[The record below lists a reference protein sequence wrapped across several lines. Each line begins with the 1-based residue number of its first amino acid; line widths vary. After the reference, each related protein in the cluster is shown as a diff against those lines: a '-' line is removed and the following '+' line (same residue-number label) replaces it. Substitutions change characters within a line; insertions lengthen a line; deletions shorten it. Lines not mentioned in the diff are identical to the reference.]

1 MKIGVVVFPGSNC
14 DHDAWYAV
22 SENLHQKAE
31 FIWHDSS
38 SLGDVD
44 AVILPGGFSYGDYLR
59 CGAIAKFSPVMRAV
73 KDFAREGGLVL
84 GICNGF
90 QVLTEA
96 GLLPGALVRNDN
108 LKFVCRTVS
117 LEVVTTHSPFTS
129 QAKKGQVLRIP
140 VAHGEGLYIADDRTL
155 AQLEAEDRIV
165 LRYLENPNGSMRHIA
180 GILNEQR
187 NVMGM
192 MPHPERAADPL
203 MGSTDGLYIL
213 NSLAGAAT
221 LHTPALATTGS

>member
-1 MKIGVVVFPGSNC
+1 MNIGIVVFPGSNC

-22 SENLHQKAE
+22 SENLHQHAE

-38 SLGDVD
+38 SLGNVD
-44 AVILPGGFSYGDYLR
+44 AIILPGGFSYGDYLR

-73 KDFAREGGLVL
+73 KDFARDGGLVL

-96 GLLPGALVRNDN
+96 GLLSGALVRNDT

-117 LEVVTTHSPFTS
+117 LEVVTTDSPFTNH
-129 QAKKGQVLRIP
+129 AAKGQILRIP
-140 VAHGEGLYIADDRTL
+140 VAHGEGFYIADDRTL
-155 AQLEAEDRIV
+155 DQLEADDRIV
-165 LRYLENPNGSMRHIA
+165 LRYRENPNGSMRHIA

-187 NVMGM
+187 NVMGI

-203 MGSTDGLYIL
+203 MGSTDGLFIL
-213 NSLAGAAT
+213 QSLAAAVAERA
-221 LHTPALATTGS
+221 PALAARS

>member
-1 MKIGVVVFPGSNC
+1 MKIAVVVFPGSNC

-22 SENLHQKAE
+22 SQNLQHDAE
-31 FIWHDSS
+31 FIWHDST
-38 SLGDVD
+38 SLANAD

-59 CGAIAKFSPVMRAV
+59 CGAIAKFSPIMRAIR
-73 KDFAREGGLVL
+73 DFARGGGPVL

-96 GLLPGALVRNDN
+96 GLLPGALVRNAG
-108 LKFVCRTVS
+108 LKFVCRTVPV
-117 LEVVTTHSPFTS
+117 EVATANSPFTHS
-129 QAKKGQVLRIP
+129 ASSGQILQLPI
-140 VAHGEGLYIADDRTL
+140 AHGEGCYIADERMLDE
-155 AQLEAEDRIV
+155 LEAQDRV
-165 LRYLENPNGSMRHIA
+165 ALRYREQCNGSLRNIA

-203 MGSTDGLYIL
+203 FGATDGLL
-213 NSLAGAAT
+213 LLESLVSA
-221 LHTPALATTGS
+221 PAVLARS